1 MSNKKLIIEILSRMD
16 ENLINLRKNDNITA
30 EALGIT
36 EEMHNKIFD
45 ELTKKD
51 LIIKLPKSDNRYSLM
66 LLRQL
71 VLTVKGIKYLE
82 KHKRK
87 LSN

>member
-30 EALGIT
+30 KALGIT

-45 ELTKKD
+45 DLTEKK
-51 LIIKLPKSDNRYSLM
+51 LIIKLPKGDDGYSLM
-66 LLRQL
+66 LLRSL
-71 VLTVKGIKYLE
+71 KLTVKGIKYLE

-87 LSN
+87 K